1 MSLHRIAMLSPYTDP
16 VKGGITSYTR
26 ELMAAYRRHGI
37 ECRGVAAFGK
47 QNADFAT
54 FGGNKLSFCLQ
65 ALRYLAGWSPDMV
78 HGHSQHW
85 YVVIPAVLW
94 RVLRPRSRLLFTL
107 HTPADLGRKTL
118 IDVIIRALLRLSDG
132 IVFVSRDMKDHFGLS
147 DSVHQDVILSAP
159 EALAVRRARDK
170 RTSKRPMIVFV
181 GPLAWSRKV
190 AGLLLLLDA
199 FSELTSSFPDWH
211 LAILGDGPL
220 RSAVET
226 RVRELGLDD
235 KVVVKGFVDSV
246 FDEIDQ
252 AEIYAQISLQEGL
265 PLSLLNAMAIGT
277 AVLATSVGAIPEVIQ
292 HERTGYLVEPKRE
305 AVGAGLHRL
314 MLDAGLRNTI
324 ARAAQTYVLRELSW
338 DRVAEH
344 HLRLAEGS

>member
-1 MSLHRIAMLSPYTDP
+1 
-16 VKGGITSYTR
+16 
-26 ELMAAYRRHGI
+26 
-37 ECRGVAAFGK
+37 
-47 QNADFAT
+47 
-54 FGGNKLSFCLQ
+54 
-65 ALRYLAGWSPDMV
+65 
-78 HGHSQHW
+78 
-85 YVVIPAVLW
+85 
-94 RVLRPRSRLLFTL
+94 
-107 HTPADLGRKTL
+107 
-118 IDVIIRALLRLSDG
+118 
-132 IVFVSRDMKDHFGLS
+132 
-147 DSVHQDVILSAP
+147 
-159 EALAVRRARDK
+159 
-170 RTSKRPMIVFV
+170 MIVFV